1 MKSIKLF
8 ALLLSSIAFSAN
20 SNASVVNQFISI
32 DQSGSVVSVVNKTI
46 QPFDTSLGELEAMV

>member
-46 QPFDTSLGELEAMV
+46 QPFDTSLGEL